1 MNGKTVLVTG
11 ANRGVG
17 FVTASRL
24 ATMGA
29 EVLLVCR
36 NAQRGS
42 IARDAIAKVASG
54 PAPTLL
60 LADLSSQASIRKLA
74 SEVRAKWNRLDVLL
88 NNAGAMFAC
97 RELTVDGI
105 EKTFASNHLSAFL
118 LTNLLLDLVLNA
130 PEGRIVTVAS
140 EDHWAA
146 LDFNNLQGERRY
158 GFFNAY
164 RRSKLANIMFTYE
177 LARRLKDSNATA
189 NCVSPG
195 PTRTGFGDEM
205 RGLPGLFPRL
215 IKRIP
220 FLLASPEKGAQT
232 LIYATSALELAGISG
247 RFYLRGGEH
256 RTRKITYDTELA
268 ARLWAA
274 SEELVGFKA
283 PQQTSGE
290 SVARSTFGKLSEQT
304 Q

>member
-1 MNGKTVLVTG
+1 M
-11 ANRGVG
+11 
-17 FVTASRL
+17 
-24 ATMGA
+24 
-29 EVLLVCR
+29 
-36 NAQRGS
+36 Q
-42 IARDAIAKVASG
+42 
-54 PAPTLL
+54 
-60 LADLSSQASIRKLA
+60 
-74 SEVRAKWNRLDVLL
+74 L
-88 NNAGAMFAC
+88 NNASAMFAR

-105 EKTFASNHLSAFL
+105 EKTFATNHLSAFL
-118 LTNLLLDLVLNA
+118 LTNLLLDRVVDA

-177 LARRLKDSNATA
+177 LARRLRDARVTA

-205 RGLPGLFPRL
+205 LGLPGLFPRF

-220 FLLASPEKGAQT
+220 FLLASLEKGAQT
-232 LIYATSALELAGISG
+232 LIYAASAPELTGISA
-247 RFYLRGGEH
+247 RFYLRGRER
-256 RTRKITYDTELA
+256 RTRKVAYDTDLA

-274 SEELVGFKA
+274 SEKLVG
-283 PQQTSGE
+283 
-290 SVARSTFGKLSEQT
+290 LN
-304 Q
+304 